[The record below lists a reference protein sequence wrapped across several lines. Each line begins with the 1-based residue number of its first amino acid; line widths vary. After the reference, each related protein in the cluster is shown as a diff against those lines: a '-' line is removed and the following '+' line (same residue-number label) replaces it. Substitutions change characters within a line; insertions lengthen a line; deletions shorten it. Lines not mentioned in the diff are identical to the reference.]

1 MTTDLQEICPN
12 CLRKLFGTRNYCPF
26 CGANIIE
33 IHTLFQEML
42 NSSTEVVA
50 ATPTIQST
58 PEVKS
63 VEVEPKSE
71 PVEERIPPPATPPAR
86 KKKLVPVA
94 SVVILG
100 LGGLVVATQFSGA
113 ESQPTNAASSASS
126 LTSSATPEDTE
137 PAVTLVS
144 WPEVQDSPEAE
155 EVALRFCSDLSESI
169 EIPDFL
175 PRAAST
181 ISAEVDNIRSSSAAK
196 KYVSDNS
203 SWIRKTMVDEFRIS
217 LRSITNPGV
226 PEIVAALGFDNAS
239 YEIDKTPW
247 QFGLNELAVNV
258 CQLEQDLALVED
270 QVAGFQQNVDRVI
283 ELAR

>member
-1 MTTDLQEICPN
+1 MTVSMDFEEPRLKHVLCPN
-12 CLRKLFGTRNYCPF
+12 CRREQRGTNNYCPF
-26 CGANIIE
+26 CGANMDE
-33 IHTLFQEML
+33 IYFLLQAVLVT
-42 NSSTEVVA
+42 STEEEARA
-50 ATPTIQST
+50 ADDKPLEEDVTEDVLPKVTPTR
-58 PEVKS
+58 KS
-63 VEVEPKSE
+63 K
-71 PVEERIPPPATPPAR
+71 A
-86 KKKLVPVA
+86 VPVLT
-94 SVVILG
+94 VVILG
-100 LGGLVVATQFSGA
+100 LGGLVAATQLSGA

-126 LTSSATPEDTE
+126 STSSATPEDTE
-137 PAVTLVS
+137 PAVTLIS

-155 EVALRFCSDLSESI
+155 EVALRFCSELGESI
-169 EIPDFL
+169 EIPNFL

-226 PEIVAALGFDNAS
+226 PEIAAALGFDNAS